1 MNANAI
7 GRKPQRKDAESRM
20 ALRLAGSTVSS
31 PTEGGA
37 MKEIVIATDGSE
49 AAREA
54 VEYGLELA
62 SENGAAVTFVHVL
75 PPDDYVVPGRGG
87 PGIPRPHHVDMDE
100 SEGAL
105 AEASDAAIAAG
116 VSYALERISGDTV
129 AEIVAVAEAKD
140 ADLIVVGSRG
150 RGTVSSALLGSV
162 SRGVLKEASR
172 PVLVIRVTA
181 VPAETAV

>member
-62 SENGAAVTFVHVL
+62 SENGAEVTFVHVL
-75 PPDDYVVPGRGG
+75 PPDDYVVPGRAAV
-87 PGIPRPHHVDMDE
+87 PRPHHVDMDE
-100 SEGAL
+100 SESAL
-105 AEASDAAIAAG
+105 AEASDAAIGAG

-129 AEIVAVAEAKD
+129 AEIIAVAEAKD

-150 RGTVSSALLGSV
+150 RGTVGSALLGSV
-162 SRGVLKEASR
+162 SRGVLKEARR
-172 PVLVIRVTA
+172 PVLVVRGTLVQAEAA
-181 VPAETAV
+181 V

>member
-1 MNANAI
+1 
-7 GRKPQRKDAESRM
+7 
-20 ALRLAGSTVSS
+20 
-31 PTEGGA
+31 

-75 PPDDYVVPGRGG
+75 PPDDYIVVGRNA
-87 PGIPRPHHVDMDE
+87 PAIPKPHHVDMDE

-105 AEASDAAIAAG
+105 ADASDAAIAAG

-129 AEIVAVAEAKD
+129 PEIIAAAEAKN

-162 SRGVLKEASR
+162 SKGVLNQSKR
-172 PVLVIRVTA
+172 PVVVVRSAHHPQVEA
-181 VPAETAV
+181 GV